1 LVQGDKIWGWELG
14 SERVWGK
21 WGKGEMGKR
30 GKGEKGKRG
39 KGEKTIDVMGNGRC
53 GVGDEGHTG

>member
-1 LVQGDKIWGWELG
+1 MGIRFGDGNWGVREFG
-14 SERVWGK
+14 GI
-21 WGKGEMGKR
+21 
-30 GKGEKGKRG
+30 GEKGKRG